1 MRPLLTKLFG
11 NTFTLGFLVWIASAL
26 GLSAATLTVTKTDD
40 TADGIC
46 NADCSLREAIAAA
59 ASGDTIVFSSLFNAP
74 QVITLSEAEG
84 FQTLNVTDKNL
95 TITGKG
101 ANLTTVRRN
110 PSAVA
115 RFRVFG
121 FNQNFASPTMTVS
134 GLTITGGDDPFTAG
148 GIYNSATLTLSGVH
162 VTGNTGT
169 DAGGISSPRSLNL
182 FNSTVS
188 NNTATGSPFINNGND
203 NAGGIRNGGG
213 TLNVTN
219 STISGNRVTG
229 GNSSAGGIL
238 SYIATTTITNSTIT
252 DNEATGSSAGGVF
265 RTGTSSSLSTT
276 IRGSIIAG
284 NRNNSTTPD
293 VARSGVNFISQGYNL
308 IGSAPAGIGF
318 TNGSN
323 NDQVGNLTA
332 PLNPRL
338 APLADS
344 GGPTQTHA
352 VMTGSPAIDKG
363 NSFGL
368 GLDQRGMIRPYD
380 NPQIANAT
388 GGDAA
393 DIGAFEESPA
403 TGLQLTA
410 AVSRKQHGTAGTF
423 DIPLPLI
430 NEPGVEC
437 RSSGGAHT
445 LVFTFSNSVVSG
457 NASVT
462 TGVGS
467 VSGSPTFSAN
477 TITVN
482 LSGVADVQKITVTLS
497 GVTDS
502 AGTVLPNTAVSMN
515 MLIGDINASKVVNA
529 SDIGAVK
536 AQSGLPVTGAN
547 FRADVAV
554 SGGITASDIGLVKSR
569 SGASVP

>member
-1 MRPLLTKLFG
+1 
-11 NTFTLGFLVWIASAL
+11 
-26 GLSAATLTVTKTDD
+26 
-40 TADGIC
+40 
-46 NADCSLREAIAAA
+46 
-59 ASGDTIVFSSLFNAP
+59 
-74 QVITLSEAEG
+74 
-84 FQTLNVTDKNL
+84 
-95 TITGKG
+95 
-101 ANLTTVRRN
+101 
-110 PSAVA
+110 
-115 RFRVFG
+115 
-121 FNQNFASPTMTVS
+121 MTVS

-169 DAGGISSPRSLNL
+169 DAGGISSPRSLQP
-182 FNSTVS
+182 FQQHCQQQHCDRI
-188 NNTATGSPFINNGND
+188 PFINNGND